1 MNLWKA
7 SNNWLRV
14 GLLVALIHGAED
26 VALLTMGRFLPVPI
40 WAMYAIGLTVSAIVM
55 TKVIQR
61 LTQKLD

>member
-1 MNLWKA
+1 MKA
-7 SNNWLRV
+7 PKVTNWFRV

-40 WAMYAIGLTVSAIVM
+40 WAMYAIGLTVSVIVM
-55 TKVIQR
+55 TKLIQR